1 MGMLATC
8 KEVHRLT
15 SEGLDRELSMIER
28 ARMQMHLL
36 VCIGCRN
43 FEGQMQLLR
52 GAMPRFSVPDR
63 TDEESK

>member
-52 GAMPRFSVPDR
+52 GAMSRFSVPDR